1 MSQGI
6 QSLRIPK
13 EQLVAKILYANTM
26 ELEGM
31 DSMEIKTLLCA
42 LLSGRGPY
50 KLKISKR

>member
-6 QSLRIPK
+6 QILGIPK
-13 EQLVAKILYANTM
+13 EQPVAKILYANTM

-31 DSMEIKTLLCA
+31 DSMEIKTLRCV

-50 KLKISKR
+50 KLKFS